1 MKFKNKITSL
11 AIASALSAPAVMV
24 SAPAHAEMS
33 ASFAVSNMYLW
44 RGQNLTPNGAAV
56 SGSLDYGH
64 ESGLYAGVWTTTET
78 EGHETDLYVGFGGEV
93 GGLGYDISFWE
104 YLYPEDGTP
113 PMDGLSDT
121 DASELVL
128 GLSYA
133 GFGFGAYMQ
142 TDSDKDDDNYFTLSY
157 EMDKVS
163 FTYGFWDLENT
174 GNEYGHFTIGYAAT
188 DELSFAISFAD
199 NDVPDTDSSAIE
211 EDPLFVVTYS
221 KSFDL

>member
-1 MKFKNKITSL
+1 MKLKKKFISV
-11 AIASALSAPAVMV
+11 AIASVLSVPAGMV
-24 SAPAHAEMS
+24 ATPAQAETS
-33 ASFAVSNMYLW
+33 ASFAASNMYLW
-44 RGQNLTPNGAAV
+44 RGQNLTPDGGAI

-64 ESGLYAGVWTTTET
+64 ESGFYAGIWTSTET
-78 EGHETDLYVGFGGEV
+78 GGHETDLYLGFGGEA

-104 YLYPEDGTP
+104 YLYPENGTP

-128 GLSYA
+128 GLSYE

-142 TDSDKDDDNYFTLSY
+142 TDSDNNDDNYFTLSY

-163 FTYGFWDLENT
+163 FTYGFWDLEKP
-174 GNEYGHFTIGYAAT
+174 GNEYGHLTIGYAAT

-199 NDVPDTDSSAIE
+199 NDVPDTDPAAIE
-211 EDPLFVVTYS
+211 EDPLFQVTYS